1 MENRKAEPGGRADN
15 RHRLREILA
24 VFARHGIL
32 RGLTPVKLRLIIQ
45 DLGPTF
51 VKLGQILSMRQDMLP
66 AEYCQELTLLRA
78 DVSPMPFGE
87 VKEVVEAEYGV
98 PMKSLF
104 LSFEETPLGSASIA
118 QVHAAV
124 LRDGNEVAVKVQ
136 RPGVRDT
143 MARDIV
149 LLRRAA
155 GILQRAGA
163 ISAAVMALLSDLTRE
178 QHRTKAMAMI
188 GMTIGLSFAV
198 AMVVGPLL
206 TRAFGLSGLFLA
218 TGAMALVGIVI
229 VMFMVPRSTGTLQ
242 HRESGVARQALLPTL
257 RHPDL
262 LRLDLGIFVLH
273 AMLMSS
279 FIALPLALVEKAGLP
294 KEQHWWVYLTALL
307 ISFFAMIP
315 FIIYGEKKR
324 KMKRVLLGAVVTLM
338 LTELFFWK
346 FGDSLRALVIGTVV
360 FFTAFNLLEASL
372 PSLISKVSPAG
383 GKGTA
388 MGVYSTSQFLGSA
401 LGGILGG
408 WMFQH
413 GGLSV
418 VFLGC
423 AGLAALWLAFAVT
436 MRKPP
441 YLTSLRLP
449 LSPEALREAGLAER
463 LKAVTGVT
471 DAVIVAEESA
481 IYIKL
486 DTELLDRATLEQLVN
501 PAPTCEA

>member
-1 MENRKAEPGGRADN
+1 MHDPHSERMSGSETRAASGLALVFAFRMLGMFMVLPVLATYGMD
-15 RHRLREILA
+15 LAGATPTLIGLAIGAYGLTQA
-24 VFARHGIL
+24 VF
-32 RGLTPVKLRLIIQ
+32 
-45 DLGPTF
+45 
-51 VKLGQILSMRQDMLP
+51 QI
-66 AEYCQELTLLRA
+66 
-78 DVSPMPFGE
+78 PFGIISDRIGRRP
-87 VKEVVEAEYGV
+87 VIYLGLIVFA
-98 PMKSLF
+98 
-104 LSFEETPLGSASIA
+104 LGSVLAANADSIW
-118 QVHAAV
+118 
-124 LRDGNEVAVKVQ
+124 
-136 RPGVRDT
+136 GV
-143 MARDIV
+143 I
-149 LLRRAA
+149 A
-155 GILQRAGA
+155 GRILQGAGA

-206 TRAFGLSGLFLA
+206 TRSFGLSGLFLA
-218 TGAMALVGIVI
+218 TGAMALVGILI
-229 VMFMVPRSTGTLQ
+229 IAFMVPRSTGPLQ
-242 HRESGVARQALLPTL
+242 HRESGVARQALIPTL
-257 RHPDL
+257 KHPDL

-279 FIALPLALVEKAGLP
+279 FVALPLALVEKAGLP

-324 KMKRVLLGAVVTLM
+324 KMKRVLLGAVSTLL
-338 LTELFFWK
+338 LTELFFWE

-408 WMFQH
+408 WLFQH
-413 GGLSV
+413 GGLSA

-423 AGLAALWLAFAVT
+423 AVLAALWLAFAVT
-436 MRKPP
+436 MREPP
-441 YLTSLRLP
+441 YVTSLRLP
-449 LSPEALREAGLAER
+449 LSPEAIREAGLVER
-463 LKAVTGVT
+463 LKAVVGVT
-471 DAVIVAEESA
+471 DAVVVAEEAA

-486 DTELLDRATLEQLVN
+486 DTELLDRTTLEQLVN
-501 PAPTCEA
+501 PAPSASEA

>member
-1 MENRKAEPGGRADN
+1 MHDPHSERMSSGETRAASG
-15 RHRLREILA
+15 LA
-24 VFARHGIL
+24 LVFAFRMLGMFMVLPVLATYGMDLAGATPALIGL
-32 RGLTPVKLRLIIQ
+32 AIGAYGLTQAIFQIPFGIISDRIGRRPVIYLGLII
-45 DLGPTF
+45 F
-51 VKLGQILSMRQDMLP
+51 
-66 AEYCQELTLLRA
+66 A
-78 DVSPMPFGE
+78 
-87 VKEVVEAEYGV
+87 
-98 PMKSLF
+98 
-104 LSFEETPLGSASIA
+104 LGSVLAANSDSIW
-118 QVHAAV
+118 
-124 LRDGNEVAVKVQ
+124 
-136 RPGVRDT
+136 GV
-143 MARDIV
+143 I
-149 LLRRAA
+149 A
-155 GILQRAGA
+155 GRILQGAGA

-206 TRAFGLSGLFLA
+206 TRALGLSGLFLA
-218 TGAMALVGIVI
+218 TGAMALLGIVI
-229 VMFMVPRSTGTLQ
+229 IRFMVPRSTDTLQ
-242 HRESGVARQALLPTL
+242 HRESGVAKQALLPTL

-324 KMKRVLLGAVVTLM
+324 KMKRVLLGAVSTLM
-338 LTELFFWK
+338 LTELFFWQ
-346 FGDSLRALVIGTVV
+346 FGDSLRTLVIGTVV

-408 WMFQH
+408 WLFQH

-436 MRKPP
+436 MREPP
-441 YLTSLRLP
+441 YVTSLRLP

>member
-1 MENRKAEPGGRADN
+1 MHDPHSERMSGSETRAASG
-15 RHRLREILA
+15 LA
-24 VFARHGIL
+24 LVFAFRMLGMFMVLPVLATYGMDLAGATPALIGL
-32 RGLTPVKLRLIIQ
+32 AIGAYGLTQAI
-45 DLGPTF
+45 F
-51 VKLGQILSMRQDMLP
+51 QI
-66 AEYCQELTLLRA
+66 
-78 DVSPMPFGE
+78 PFGMISDRIGRRP
-87 VKEVVEAEYGV
+87 VIYLGLIVFA
-98 PMKSLF
+98 
-104 LSFEETPLGSASIA
+104 LGSVLAANSDSIW
-118 QVHAAV
+118 
-124 LRDGNEVAVKVQ
+124 
-136 RPGVRDT
+136 GV
-143 MARDIV
+143 I
-149 LLRRAA
+149 A
-155 GILQRAGA
+155 GRILQGAGA

-242 HRESGVARQALLPTL
+242 HRESGVAKQALLPTL

-324 KMKRVLLGAVVTLM
+324 KMKRVLLGAVATLM
-338 LTELFFWK
+338 LTELFFWQ
-346 FGDSLRALVIGTVV
+346 FGDSLRTLVIGTVV

-408 WMFQH
+408 WLFQH

-418 VFLGC
+418 VFLGG
-423 AGLAALWLAFAVT
+423 AGLAALWLVFAVT
-436 MRKPP
+436 MREPP
-441 YLTSLRLP
+441 YVTSLRLP

-463 LKAVTGVT
+463 LKAVNGVT
-471 DAVIVAEESA
+471 DAVIVPEEAA

>member
-1 MENRKAEPGGRADN
+1 MHDPHSERMSSGETRAASG
-15 RHRLREILA
+15 LA
-24 VFARHGIL
+24 LVFAFRMLGMFMVLPVLATYGMDLAGATPALIGL
-32 RGLTPVKLRLIIQ
+32 AIGAYGLTQAI
-45 DLGPTF
+45 F
-51 VKLGQILSMRQDMLP
+51 QI
-66 AEYCQELTLLRA
+66 
-78 DVSPMPFGE
+78 PFGIISDRIGRRP
-87 VKEVVEAEYGV
+87 VIYLGLIVFA
-98 PMKSLF
+98 
-104 LSFEETPLGSASIA
+104 LGSVLAANSDSIW
-118 QVHAAV
+118 
-124 LRDGNEVAVKVQ
+124 
-136 RPGVRDT
+136 GV
-143 MARDIV
+143 I
-149 LLRRAA
+149 A
-155 GILQRAGA
+155 GRILQGAGA

-218 TGAMALVGIVI
+218 TGAMALCGIVI

-242 HRESGVARQALLPTL
+242 HRESGVAKQALLPTL

-408 WMFQH
+408 WLFQH

-436 MRKPP
+436 MREPP
-441 YLTSLRLP
+441 YVTSLRLP

-463 LKAVTGVT
+463 LKAVNGVT

>member
-1 MENRKAEPGGRADN
+1 MHDPHSERMSSGETRAASG
-15 RHRLREILA
+15 LA
-24 VFARHGIL
+24 LVFAFRMLGMFMVLPVLATYGMDLAGATPALIGL
-32 RGLTPVKLRLIIQ
+32 AIGAYGLTQAI
-45 DLGPTF
+45 F
-51 VKLGQILSMRQDMLP
+51 QI
-66 AEYCQELTLLRA
+66 
-78 DVSPMPFGE
+78 PFG
-87 VKEVVEAEYGV
+87 VISDRIGRRPVIYLGLIVFA
-98 PMKSLF
+98 
-104 LSFEETPLGSASIA
+104 LGSVLAANSDSIW
-118 QVHAAV
+118 
-124 LRDGNEVAVKVQ
+124 
-136 RPGVRDT
+136 GV
-143 MARDIV
+143 I
-149 LLRRAA
+149 A
-155 GILQRAGA
+155 GRILQGAGA

-218 TGAMALVGIVI
+218 TGAMALCGIVI

-242 HRESGVARQALLPTL
+242 HRESGVAKQALLPTL

-346 FGDSLRALVIGTVV
+346 FGDSLRTLVIGTVV

-408 WMFQH
+408 WLFQH

-418 VFLGC
+418 VFLGG

-436 MRKPP
+436 MREPP
-441 YLTSLRLP
+441 YVTSLRLP

-486 DTELLDRATLEQLVN
+486 DTELLYRATLEQLVY

>member
-1 MENRKAEPGGRADN
+1 MHDPHSERMSGSETRAASGLALVFAFRMLGMFMVLPVLATYGMD
-15 RHRLREILA
+15 LAGATPTLIGLAIGAYGLTQA
-24 VFARHGIL
+24 VF
-32 RGLTPVKLRLIIQ
+32 
-45 DLGPTF
+45 
-51 VKLGQILSMRQDMLP
+51 QI
-66 AEYCQELTLLRA
+66 
-78 DVSPMPFGE
+78 PFGIISDRIGRRP
-87 VKEVVEAEYGV
+87 VIYLGLIVFA
-98 PMKSLF
+98 
-104 LSFEETPLGSASIA
+104 LGSVLAANADSIW
-118 QVHAAV
+118 
-124 LRDGNEVAVKVQ
+124 
-136 RPGVRDT
+136 GV
-143 MARDIV
+143 I
-149 LLRRAA
+149 A
-155 GILQRAGA
+155 GRILQGAGA

-206 TRAFGLSGLFLA
+206 TRSFGLSGLFLA
-218 TGAMALVGIVI
+218 TGAMALVGILI
-229 VMFMVPRSTGTLQ
+229 VAFMVPRSTGPLQ
-242 HRESGVARQALLPTL
+242 HRESGVARQALIPTL
-257 RHPDL
+257 KHPDL

-279 FIALPLALVEKAGLP
+279 FVALPLALVEKAGLP

-324 KMKRVLLGAVVTLM
+324 KMKRILLGAVITLL
-338 LTELFFWK
+338 LTELFFWE

-408 WMFQH
+408 WLFQH

-423 AGLAALWLAFAVT
+423 AGLAALWLGFAVT
-436 MRKPP
+436 MREPP
-441 YLTSLRLP
+441 YVTSLRLP
-449 LSPEALREAGLAER
+449 LSPEAIREAGLVER
-463 LKAVTGVT
+463 LKAVAGVT
-471 DAVIVAEESA
+471 DAVVVAEEAA

-501 PAPTCEA
+501 SAPSPREA

>member
-1 MENRKAEPGGRADN
+1 MHDPHSDRMSGSETRAA
-15 RHRLREILA
+15 RGLA
-24 VFARHGIL
+24 LVFAFRMLGMFMVLPVLATYGMDLVGATPALIGL
-32 RGLTPVKLRLIIQ
+32 AIGAYGLTQAI
-45 DLGPTF
+45 F
-51 VKLGQILSMRQDMLP
+51 QI
-66 AEYCQELTLLRA
+66 
-78 DVSPMPFGE
+78 PFG
-87 VKEVVEAEYGV
+87 VISDRIGRRPVIYLGLIVFA
-98 PMKSLF
+98 
-104 LSFEETPLGSASIA
+104 LGSVLAANSDSIWGVIA
-118 QVHAAV
+118 GRV
-124 LRDGNEVAVKVQ
+124 LQG
-136 RPGVRDT
+136 
-143 MARDIV
+143 
-149 LLRRAA
+149 
-155 GILQRAGA
+155 AGA

-346 FGDSLRALVIGTVV
+346 FGDSLRALVVGTVV

-408 WMFQH
+408 WLFQH

-436 MRKPP
+436 MREPP
-441 YLTSLRLP
+441 YVTSLRLP

-463 LKAVTGVT
+463 LKAITGVT
-471 DAVIVAEESA
+471 DAVVVAQEAA

>member
-1 MENRKAEPGGRADN
+1 MHDPHSERMSSGETRAASG
-15 RHRLREILA
+15 LA
-24 VFARHGIL
+24 LVFAFRMLGMFMVLPVLATYGMDLAGATPALIGL
-32 RGLTPVKLRLIIQ
+32 AIGAYGLTQAI
-45 DLGPTF
+45 F
-51 VKLGQILSMRQDMLP
+51 QI
-66 AEYCQELTLLRA
+66 
-78 DVSPMPFGE
+78 PFG
-87 VKEVVEAEYGV
+87 VISDRIGRRPVIYLGLIVFA
-98 PMKSLF
+98 
-104 LSFEETPLGSASIA
+104 LGSVLAANSDSIW
-118 QVHAAV
+118 
-124 LRDGNEVAVKVQ
+124 
-136 RPGVRDT
+136 GV
-143 MARDIV
+143 I
-149 LLRRAA
+149 A
-155 GILQRAGA
+155 GRILQGAGA

-218 TGAMALVGIVI
+218 TGAMALCGIVI

-242 HRESGVARQALLPTL
+242 HRESGVAKQALLPTL

-346 FGDSLRALVIGTVV
+346 FGDSLRTLVIGTVV

-408 WMFQH
+408 WLFQH

-418 VFLGC
+418 VFLGG

-436 MRKPP
+436 MREPP
-441 YLTSLRLP
+441 YVTSLRLP

-463 LKAVTGVT
+463 LKAVNGVT

>member
-1 MENRKAEPGGRADN
+1 MHDPHNERMSGSETRAASGLALVFAFRMLGMFMVLPVLATYGMD
-15 RHRLREILA
+15 LAGATPTLIGLAIGAYGLTQA
-24 VFARHGIL
+24 VF
-32 RGLTPVKLRLIIQ
+32 
-45 DLGPTF
+45 
-51 VKLGQILSMRQDMLP
+51 QI
-66 AEYCQELTLLRA
+66 
-78 DVSPMPFGE
+78 PFGIISDRIGRRP
-87 VKEVVEAEYGV
+87 VIYLGLIVFA
-98 PMKSLF
+98 
-104 LSFEETPLGSASIA
+104 LGSVLAANADSIW
-118 QVHAAV
+118 
-124 LRDGNEVAVKVQ
+124 
-136 RPGVRDT
+136 GV
-143 MARDIV
+143 I
-149 LLRRAA
+149 A
-155 GILQRAGA
+155 GRILQGAGA

-206 TRAFGLSGLFLA
+206 TRSFGLSGLFLA
-218 TGAMALVGIVI
+218 TGAMALVGILI
-229 VMFMVPRSTGTLQ
+229 IAFMVPRSTGPLQ
-242 HRESGVARQALLPTL
+242 HRESGVARQALIPTL
-257 RHPDL
+257 KHPDL

-279 FIALPLALVEKAGLP
+279 FVALPLALVEKAGLP

-315 FIIYGEKKR
+315 FIIYVEKKR
-324 KMKRVLLGAVVTLM
+324 KMKRVLLGAVSTLL
-338 LTELFFWK
+338 LTELFFWE

-408 WMFQH
+408 WLFQH
-413 GGLSV
+413 GGLSA

-423 AGLAALWLAFAVT
+423 AVLAALWLAFAVT
-436 MRKPP
+436 MREPP
-441 YLTSLRLP
+441 YVTSLRLP
-449 LSPEALREAGLAER
+449 LSPEAIREAGLVER
-463 LKAVTGVT
+463 LKAVVGVT
-471 DAVIVAEESA
+471 DAVVVAEEAA

-486 DTELLDRATLEQLVN
+486 DTELLDRTTLEQLVN
-501 PAPTCEA
+501 PAPSASEA